1 MLNVSDMRRK
11 LMSRARGAFVPS
23 MYNEPFGGV
32 QVEMLFS
39 GTPTITTDWGA
50 FTENNLHGVTGYRCR
65 TFEQF
70 VWAAKNI
77 HKIDPKNCREW
88 AINNF
93 SLDRVGAM
101 YEEFFQ
107 QVSNVY
113 GMDGWYQMNPDRR
126 DLNWLSKKYPQV
138 DK

>member
-1 MLNVSDMRRK
+1 
-11 LMSRARGAFVPS
+11 

-50 FTENNLHGVTGYRCR
+50 FTENNLHGITGYRCR

-70 VWAAKNI
+70 VWAARNI
-77 HKIDPKNCREW
+77 HKINPENCRDW

-93 SLDRVGAM
+93 SLERVGSM

-113 GMDGWYQMNPDRR
+113 GQKGWYEMNPNRQN
-126 DLNWLSKKYPQV
+126 LNWLVKEYPH
-138 DK
+138 KLIHSL